1 MAATRPCEC
10 IVQIRD
16 KLRWNFFGKSKQIN
30 DENVRNT
37 FGECVGFVSDIHETM
52 KNMWFATPWKKAKSN
67 AKCSAQITTINN
79 IWKTHLSTHFDRLT
93 FAVQTLSF
101 PMTFFVPLK
110 TNIDQ
115 WSESCTSNHKNTPV
129 PVSRIF
135 EWYTKYAQKGH
146 HYNRN

>member
-52 KNMWFATPWKKAKSN
+52 KNIVIRHPLEEGKIKCKMFGSN
-67 AKCSAQITTINN
+67 
-79 IWKTHLSTHFDRLT
+79 
-93 FAVQTLSF
+93 
-101 PMTFFVPLK
+101 
-110 TNIDQ
+110 
-115 WSESCTSNHKNTPV
+115 
-129 PVSRIF
+129 
-135 EWYTKYAQKGH
+135 YH
-146 HYNRN
+146 HQ

>member
-52 KNMWFATPWKKAKSN
+52 KNM
-67 AKCSAQITTINN
+67 
-79 IWKTHLSTHFDRLT
+79 
-93 FAVQTLSF
+93 
-101 PMTFFVPLK
+101 
-110 TNIDQ
+110 
-115 WSESCTSNHKNTPV
+115 
-129 PVSRIF
+129 
-135 EWYTKYAQKGH
+135 
-146 HYNRN
+146 